1 MQTFLN
7 IMNEMKTSL
16 NEIKTTLND
25 VNTSLN
31 EVKTS
36 LNEVKTTLND
46 VNTSLNDA
54 KMCNTIKLP
63 AYWKMNCLEYG
74 QHYVS
79 GFDII
84 THIKSQSQE
93 KSK

>member
-16 NEIKTTLND
+16 NEIKTSLND
-25 VNTSLN
+25 V
-31 EVKTS
+31 KTS
-36 LNEVKTTLND
+36 VNEMKTTLNNVD
-46 VNTSLNDA
+46 TSLNDM

-74 QHYVS
+74 QHYIS

-93 KSK
+93 NSK

>member
-16 NEIKTTLND
+16 NEIKTSLND
-25 VNTSLN
+25 VNTSL
-31 EVKTS
+31 S
-36 LNEVKTTLND
+36 EVKTTLNNVD
-46 VNTSLNDA
+46 TSLNDA

-93 KSK
+93 NSK

>member
-16 NEIKTTLND
+16 NEIKTTLNNVD
-25 VNTSLN
+25 
-31 EVKTS
+31 TS
-36 LNEVKTTLND
+36 LNEVKTTLNNVD
-46 VNTSLNDA
+46 TSLNDA

-63 AYWKMNCLEYG
+63 AYWKINCLEYG

-93 KSK
+93 NSK

>member
-16 NEIKTTLND
+16 NEMKTTLNNVD
-25 VNTSLN
+25 TSLN

-36 LNEVKTTLND
+36 LN
-46 VNTSLNDA
+46 DA
-54 KMCNTIKLP
+54 KTCNTIKLP

-74 QHYVS
+74 QHYIS

>member
-16 NEIKTTLND
+16 NEIKTSLND
-25 VNTSLN
+25 VNTSLS

-36 LNEVKTTLND
+36 LND
-46 VNTSLNDA
+46 M

-74 QHYVS
+74 QHYIS

-93 KSK
+93 NSK

>member
-16 NEIKTTLND
+16 NEIKTSLND
-25 VNTSLN
+25 VNTSL
-31 EVKTS
+31 S
-36 LNEVKTTLND
+36 EVKTTLNNVD
-46 VNTSLNDA
+46 TSLNDA

-63 AYWKMNCLEYG
+63 AYWKINCLEYG
-74 QHYVS
+74 QHYIS

-93 KSK
+93 NSK

>member
-1 MQTFLN
+1 
-7 IMNEMKTSL
+7 MNEMKTSL
-16 NEIKTTLND
+16 NEMKTTLNNVD
-25 VNTSLN
+25 TSLN

-36 LNEVKTTLND
+36 LNEVK
-46 VNTSLNDA
+46 TSLNDA

-74 QHYVS
+74 QHYIS

>member
-16 NEIKTTLND
+16 NEIKTSLND
-25 VNTSLN
+25 VNTSL
-31 EVKTS
+31 S
-36 LNEVKTTLND
+36 EVKTTLNNVD
-46 VNTSLNDA
+46 TSLNDM

-74 QHYVS
+74 QHYIS

-93 KSK
+93 NSK

>member
-16 NEIKTTLND
+16 NEIKTSLND
-25 VNTSLN
+25 VNTSL
-31 EVKTS
+31 S
-36 LNEVKTTLND
+36 EVKTTLNNVD
-46 VNTSLNDA
+46 TSLNDA

-74 QHYVS
+74 QHYIS

-93 KSK
+93 NSK

>member
-16 NEIKTTLND
+16 NEIKTSLND
-25 VNTSLN
+25 V
-31 EVKTS
+31 KTS
-36 LNEVKTTLND
+36 VNEVKTTLNNVD
-46 VNTSLNDA
+46 TSLNDA

-63 AYWKMNCLEYG
+63 AYWKINCLEYG

-93 KSK
+93 NSK

>member
-16 NEIKTTLND
+16 NEIKTSLND
-25 VNTSLN
+25 VNTSLS

-36 LNEVKTTLND
+36 LND
-46 VNTSLNDA
+46 M

-63 AYWKMNCLEYG
+63 AYWKINCLEYG
-74 QHYVS
+74 QHYIS

-93 KSK
+93 NSK

>member
-16 NEIKTTLND
+16 NEIKTTLNNVD
-25 VNTSLN
+25 TSLN
-31 EVKTS
+31 DVK
-36 LNEVKTTLND
+36 
-46 VNTSLNDA
+46 TSLNDA

-74 QHYVS
+74 QHYIS

>member
-16 NEIKTTLND
+16 NEIKTSLND
-25 VNTSLN
+25 VNTSLS

-36 LNEVKTTLND
+36 LND
-46 VNTSLNDA
+46 M

-63 AYWKMNCLEYG
+63 AYWKINCLEYG
-74 QHYVS
+74 QHYIS

-93 KSK
+93 K

>member
-16 NEIKTTLND
+16 NEI
-25 VNTSLN
+25 NTSLN
-31 EVKTS
+31 EM
-36 LNEVKTTLND
+36 KTTLNNVD
-46 VNTSLNDA
+46 TSLN
-54 KMCNTIKLP
+54 KVKTTINETKTSNTILP

-74 QHYVS
+74 QPYVS

-84 THIKSQSQE
+84 THIRSQLQE

>member
-16 NEIKTTLND
+16 NEMKTTLNNVD
-25 VNTSLN
+25 TSLN

-36 LNEVKTTLND
+36 LNEVK
-46 VNTSLNDA
+46 TSLNDA

-74 QHYVS
+74 QHYIS

-93 KSK
+93 NSK

>member
-1 MQTFLN
+1 MQTFLT

-16 NEIKTTLND
+16 NEIKTSLND

-36 LNEVKTTLND
+36 LND
-46 VNTSLNDA
+46 M

-74 QHYVS
+74 QHYIS

-93 KSK
+93 NSK

>member
-16 NEIKTTLND
+16 NEIKTSLND
-25 VNTSLN
+25 VNTSL
-31 EVKTS
+31 S
-36 LNEVKTTLND
+36 EVKTTLNNVD
-46 VNTSLNDA
+46 TSLNDA

-74 QHYVS
+74 QHYIS

>member
-1 MQTFLN
+1 MKTTLN
-7 IMNEMKTSL
+7 DMKTS
-16 NEIKTTLND
+16 LND

-31 EVKTS
+31 EMKTS
-36 LNEVKTTLND
+36 LNEMKM
-46 VNTSLNDA
+46 SLNDMKMSLNEM

-74 QHYVS
+74 QHYIS

-93 KSK
+93 NSK

>member
-7 IMNEMKTSL
+7 IMNEMKT
-16 NEIKTTLND
+16 TLNNVD
-25 VNTSLN
+25 TSLN

-36 LNEVKTTLND
+36 LND
-46 VNTSLNDA
+46 VNTSLNDM

-63 AYWKMNCLEYG
+63 AYWKINCLEYG

-93 KSK
+93 NSK

>member
-16 NEIKTTLND
+16 NEIKT
-25 VNTSLN
+25 
-31 EVKTS
+31 S

-46 VNTSLNDA
+46 VNTSLNEV
-54 KMCNTIKLP
+54 KTYNTIKLP
-63 AYWKMNCLEYG
+63 AYLKINCLEYG
-74 QHYVS
+74 QHYIS

-84 THIKSQSQE
+84 THIKE
-93 KSK
+93 TK

>member
-16 NEIKTTLND
+16 NEMKTSLNEMKTTLNNVD
-25 VNTSLN
+25 TSLN

-36 LNEVKTTLND
+36 LN
-46 VNTSLNDA
+46 DA
-54 KMCNTIKLP
+54 KTCNTIKLP

-74 QHYVS
+74 QHYIS

-93 KSK
+93 NSK

>member
-16 NEIKTTLND
+16 NEMKTSLNEMKTTLNNVD
-25 VNTSLN
+25 TSLN

-36 LNEVKTTLND
+36 LNEVK
-46 VNTSLNDA
+46 TSLNDA

-74 QHYVS
+74 QHYIS

-93 KSK
+93 NSK

>member
-16 NEIKTTLND
+16 NEIKTTLNEMKTTLNNVD
-25 VNTSLN
+25 TSLN
-31 EVKTS
+31 EVK
-36 LNEVKTTLND
+36 
-46 VNTSLNDA
+46 TSLNDA

-74 QHYVS
+74 QHYIS

-93 KSK
+93 NSK

>member
-16 NEIKTTLND
+16 NEIKTTLNNVD
-25 VNTSLN
+25 MSLN

-36 LNEVKTTLND
+36 VNEMKISLNDINTSLSEVKT
-46 VNTSLNDA
+46 
-54 KMCNTIKLP
+54 CNTIKLP

-74 QHYVS
+74 QHYIS

>member
-16 NEIKTTLND
+16 NEMKTSLNEMKTTLNNVD
-25 VNTSLN
+25 TSLN

-36 LNEVKTTLND
+36 LN
-46 VNTSLNDA
+46 DA
-54 KMCNTIKLP
+54 KTCNTIKLP

-74 QHYVS
+74 QHYIS